1 MQGGNNSQDNT
12 KEVSKKTNH
21 TECEKIFARHVINEG
36 LVFRKYK
43 KRLQIN
49 KRNNPKER
57 CLKILN
63 KHFTKDVRP
72 MEEKKMKSFS
82 NH

>member
-36 LVFRKYK
+36 LIFRKYK
-43 KRLQIN
+43 KLLQIN
-49 KRNNPKER
+49 KKKQQSKRKMVEKLEQALHKR
-57 CLKILN
+57 C
-63 KHFTKDVRP
+63 
-72 MEEKKMKSFS
+72 
-82 NH
+82 